1 MVGALIGDRNHKFAG
16 SLLEPSAFRCGSLMD
31 NKNFRFCGYHY
42 FLNWKQLLAGEAIS
56 CKGGKSLLQV
66 TKRTRD
72 GDFRNYLI
80 QVGWEAGIRTPIGG
94 FRVRSL
100 TVRRPPN

>member
-42 FLNWKQLLAGEAIS
+42 FLNRKQLLAGEAIS
-56 CKGGKSLLQV
+56 CQGANHCFKSQNAHATV
-66 TKRTRD
+66 TSVT
-72 GDFRNYLI
+72 I
-80 QVGWEAGIRTPIGG
+80 
-94 FRVRSL
+94 
-100 TVRRPPN
+100 